1 MAPRSKL
8 RLGTACQF
16 AKDTDASVREQA
28 LPREKHLHRPCSHS
42 SSQAQLIGLTITQQ
56 SAGPGEGYPCPDTPL
71 FTPTQ
76 GLITTL
82 PSMLDPV
89 LTPKDRKPAML
100 GTFMPF
106 APGETVPSA
115 PLH

>member
-8 RLGTACQF
+8 RLGAACQF
-16 AKDTDASVREQA
+16 AKGMDASVGEQGP
-28 LPREKHLHRPCSHS
+28 PREKRLHRPCSHG
-42 SSQAQLIGLTITQQ
+42 SSQAQPIGLTITQW

-71 FTPTQ
+71 SISTQ

-89 LTPKDRKPAML
+89 LTPKDGKPAML
-100 GTFMPF
+100 DTFMPF
-106 APGETVPSA
+106 ASGETVPSV

>member
-8 RLGTACQF
+8 RLGAACQF
-16 AKDTDASVREQA
+16 AKGMDASVGEQGP
-28 LPREKHLHRPCSHS
+28 PREKRLHRPCSHG
-42 SSQAQLIGLTITQQ
+42 SSQAQPIGLTITQW

-71 FTPTQ
+71 SISTQ

-89 LTPKDRKPAML
+89 LTPKDGKPVML
-100 GTFMPF
+100 DTFKPF
-106 APGETVPSA
+106 ASGETVPSV